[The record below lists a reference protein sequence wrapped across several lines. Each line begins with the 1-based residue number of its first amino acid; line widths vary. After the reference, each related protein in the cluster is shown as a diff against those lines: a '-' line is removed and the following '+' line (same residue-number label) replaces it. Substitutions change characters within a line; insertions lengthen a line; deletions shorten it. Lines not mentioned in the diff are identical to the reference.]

1 MVTWTLTPTSF
12 GGTKLALE
20 QTGFLPAN
28 KLAFDGANQGW
39 QYMLGRRLPEV
50 LAKL

>member
-1 MVTWTLTPTSF
+1 MTWTLTPTSS

-20 QTGFLPAN
+20 QSGFEPAN
-28 KLAFDGANQGW
+28 KFAFDGANQGW
-39 QYMLGRRLPEV
+39 QYMLGQRLPEV